1 MSDDGGGAIGGDD
14 DLLDHQDDEDE
25 YLGHE
30 KYGDPLVVSVVQDAL
45 VRLLS
50 RAVALQHYNHHHHQI
65 SNHHHHHDP
74 GHDHRYHVL
83 MGKIEVSIHPAVGVE
98 HILVTK
104 IFGPV
109 VVVDRLKIIVNI
121 SLCVEQC
128 IEHVFF
134 TKVLIPIV
142 QIFLIM
148 PTIVTL

>member
-1 MSDDGGGAIGGDD
+1 MSDDGGDAIGGDD
-14 DLLDHQDDEDE
+14 DLLDHQDGEDE

-30 KYGDPLVVSVVQDAL
+30 KYRDPLVVSVVQDAL

-50 RAVALQHYNHHHHQI
+50 RAVALQHDNHHHP
-65 SNHHHHHDP
+65 HHHDP

-148 PTIVTL
+148 PTIVIL

>member
-1 MSDDGGGAIGGDD
+1 MSDDGGDAIGGYD
-14 DLLDHQDDEDE
+14 DLLDHQDDEHKH
-25 YLGHE
+25 LGHE

-50 RAVALQHYNHHHHQI
+50 RAVALQHDNHHHP
-65 SNHHHHHDP
+65 HHHDP
-74 GHDHRYHVL
+74 GHDYRYHVL

-148 PTIVTL
+148 PTIVIL

>member
-1 MSDDGGGAIGGDD
+1 MSDDGGDAIGGYD
-14 DLLDHQDDEDE
+14 DLLDHQDDEHKH
-25 YLGHE
+25 LGHE

-50 RAVALQHYNHHHHQI
+50 RAVALQHDNHHHP
-65 SNHHHHHDP
+65 HHHHP
-74 GHDHRYHVL
+74 SHDHRYHVL